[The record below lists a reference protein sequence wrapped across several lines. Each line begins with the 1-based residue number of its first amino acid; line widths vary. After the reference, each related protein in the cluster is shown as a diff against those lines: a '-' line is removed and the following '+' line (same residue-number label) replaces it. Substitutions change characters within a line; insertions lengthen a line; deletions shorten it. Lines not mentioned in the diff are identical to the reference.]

1 MLDPTKK
8 KKKTHVQGQRRTP
21 NKTARGAKSCLE
33 SNPIPTRDAQRTQTK
48 LCAHQ
53 NPETPQRLTK
63 PDLPLRVLVSPV
75 EARISSGLLQ
85 GQGSGC
91 SRSGSCNMWHKLS
104 WRMLPLAPPQSR
116 QADDPQTEE
125 QLYQRNSCTVKKV
138 LGPTRDFPTWGSGKG
153 TKNTPPH
160 PREFDFGG

>member
-1 MLDPTKK
+1 MDSSSPGRTPKLQLTAEKPSTGECWIPPK

-91 SRSGSCNMWHKLS
+91 SRPGSHTVWHKPS
-104 WRMLPLAPPQSR
+104 WRRLPLAPP
-116 QADDPQTEE
+116 
-125 QLYQRNSCTVKKV
+125 LSC
-138 LGPTRDFPTWGSGKG
+138 
-153 TKNTPPH
+153 
-160 PREFDFGG
+160 